1 MKIAIIDLGTNTF
14 NLLVVGWDNH
24 VVKKIHSSKI
34 SVRLGDGGFA
44 EKRIHEAAFNRGL
57 LAFSQQIQEAQQLGV
72 EKVYAFATSAVR
84 GASNGK
90 DFVKAIYNQHRIKV
104 DVISGDREAEL
115 IYKGVQLSG
124 VLSETPMLIMDIG
137 GGSTE
142 FVIANNEQ
150 IFWKQSFPLGVAR
163 ILDMYKPSDPI
174 TDVEVAII
182 ENFLHTAVENVF
194 SAIQAYPIDTLV
206 GSSGTFDSLVDM
218 IQVAH
223 GHQPTSELKRF
234 SEIPVREYYRIY
246 AKLLKSTLAERQ
258 QMPGLISLRVDFI
271 VMALIFINLIIKE
284 ANIVKVWQSGYSLK
298 EGVLSEL
305 KPRVLHG

>member
-14 NLLVVGWDNH
+14 NLLVIGWDDN
-24 VVKKIHSSKI
+24 VATKIHSSKI
-34 SVRLGDGGFA
+34 PVRLGDGGFA
-44 EKRIHEAAFNRGL
+44 EKRIQEAAFNRGL
-57 LAFSQQIQEAQQLGV
+57 MAFAEQIQQTKLLGV

-90 DFVKAIYNQHRIKV
+90 DFVKAIYNQHKIKV
-104 DVISGDREAEL
+104 DIINGDREAEL
-115 IYKGVQLSG
+115 IYKGVQMSG
-124 VLSETPMLIMDIG
+124 VLGEQPSLIMDIG

-142 FVIANNEQ
+142 FIIGNKEQ

-163 ILDMYKPSDPI
+163 ILDIFKPSDPI
-174 TDVEVAII
+174 TDVEIAII

-223 GHQPTSELKRF
+223 GEAPTGEDQRF
-234 SEIPVREYYRIY
+234 SEIPIREYYRIY
-246 AKLLKSTLAERQ
+246 DKLLKSTLAERRE
-258 QMPGLISLRVDFI
+258 MPGLISLRVDFI
-271 VMALIFINLIIKE
+271 VMALIFINLILKE
-284 ANIVKVWQSGYSLK
+284 ANIVKMWQSGYSLK

-305 KPRVLHG
+305 KRSVLHG